1 MRVGGC
7 GVRCVNFIPPET
19 LPRRSLKQP
28 GQATLVLGS
37 CWKFLHT
44 YSCLRSPHKLIR
56 RYRRHQ
62 DCRGVEDLVARTFSP
77 LDGPSGLIIYVGQ
90 RPEYVTFSLPPFVD
104 PDQSG
109 KRKEGGV

>member
-1 MRVGGC
+1 
-7 GVRCVNFIPPET
+7 
-19 LPRRSLKQP
+19 
-28 GQATLVLGS
+28 
-37 CWKFLHT
+37 
-44 YSCLRSPHKLIR
+44 
-56 RYRRHQ
+56 
-62 DCRGVEDLVARTFSP
+62 VEDLVARTFSP